1 MAAADT
7 TNGAKTMTKFSEITA
22 DQRKEMQALVNSGDL
37 SLKNTKAVY
46 LKSTGNKTSL
56 TDDQLLTVHAA
67 IDDDYGDE
75 YTVKVMQALES
86 GEKEVPEY
94 KGTSDTTVEISE
106 DVKTAMELFTK
117 DKGRLP
123 SLAPEQIQEIL
134 DNAPED
140 GLSASELIAEMMTA
154 ESAEESASK
163 ADDASPV
170 TQSEYQQ
177 TIARI
182 NDLAKKIDNSDAFTS
197 ELSEGIKAKDRL
209 STGPVQLAL
218 ILCHKDKDGK
228 DVGVFSVDEMAGL
241 PDVGTT
247 KEDVKGTNRPFDI
260 FYAPL
265 KGGQKK
271 GDRISFWEK
280 IALTTTKG
288 KELNDRYEALVK
300 ASKKAEGFDPKLLQQ
315 FKTADDLEAEVNS
328 ARNRVNYYKGQIK
341 AARQIWENMTAIS
354 QFPHVN
360 VKIRMTKIDDHDVVR
375 KGKEPICVF
384 TDGYEQYAN
393 FTWNSF
399 VSLKP
404 GEAKTQTY
412 DALIETLQRNTD
424 NDTVSAVP
432 AIKNVEQWEVVLATE
447 AAFAEESKTEVLLTD
462 RVAKAMKQNDKAFI
476 LSLGKVAML
485 YDTVFNGVVQ
495 QRYMQYRKE
504 EAAAEKK
511 EKASKAA

>member
-1 MAAADT
+1 
-7 TNGAKTMTKFSEITA
+7 MTKFSEITA

-37 SLKNTKAVY
+37 SLKDTKAVY

-75 YTVKVMQALES
+75 YTVKVMQALEN

-94 KGTSDTTVEISE
+94 KGTSENTVEISE
-106 DVKTAMELFTK
+106 DVQTAMNLFNQ

-123 SLAPEQIQEIL
+123 SLTPEQIQEIV

-140 GLSASELIAEMMTA
+140 GWAASDLIAEMMTA
-154 ESAEESASK
+154 ESTEAEASK

-170 TQSEYQQ
+170 TQSEYQT
-177 TIARI
+177 TIAKI
-182 NDLAKKIDNSDAFTS
+182 NELAKKIDASDAFNA

-209 STGPVQLAL
+209 AIGPVQLSL
-218 ILCHKDKDGK
+218 ILCPGIFKPE
-228 DVGVFSVDEMAGL
+228 EMAGM
-241 PDVGTT
+241 PDVGST
-247 KEDVKGTNRPFDI
+247 KESVKNTNRPFDI

-280 IALTTTKG
+280 VALTTTKG

-300 ASKKAEGFDPKLLQQ
+300 ASKKSEGFDPKLLQQ

-328 ARNRVNYYKGQIK
+328 ARNRLNYYKGQVK

-360 VKIRMTKIDDHDVVR
+360 VKIRMTKVDGHDVVR

-432 AIKNVEQWEVVLATE
+432 AIKNVEQWELVLATE
-447 AAFAEESKTEVLLTD
+447 AAFAEEKRTEVLLTE

-476 LSLGKVAML
+476 LSLGRVACL
-485 YDTVFNGVVQ
+485 YDVVFSGVVE

-504 EAAAEKK
+504 EAAAEQK
-511 EKASKAA
+511 EKATKAA